1 MSDAE
6 ILFVVFPA
14 LIYILV
20 IGDLFAHKYG
30 TDMQVNF
37 FVSVFGIGFAY
48 LGVIG
53 FIQALYG

>member
-6 ILFVVFPA
+6 ILFVAFPA

-20 IGDLFAHKYG
+20 IGDWFAHKYG

-37 FVSVFGIGFAY
+37 FASVFGIGFAY
-48 LGVIG
+48 LGMIG

>member
-6 ILFVVFPA
+6 TLFVAFPA

-20 IGDLFAHKYG
+20 IGDWFAHKYG

-37 FVSVFGIGFAY
+37 FASVFGIGFAY
-48 LGVIG
+48 LGMIG